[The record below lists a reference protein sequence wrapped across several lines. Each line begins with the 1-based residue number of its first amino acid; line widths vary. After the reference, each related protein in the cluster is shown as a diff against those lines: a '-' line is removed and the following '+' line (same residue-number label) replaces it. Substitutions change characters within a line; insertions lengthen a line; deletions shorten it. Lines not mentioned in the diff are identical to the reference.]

1 MHGDVLDHE
10 SLVKA
15 VKSADIVISA
25 VGSRQV
31 GEQTRIIA
39 AIKEAGNVKV
49 NFRLLLD
56 FPPPNLYSFDV
67 CKSLKNLLQRFVPS
81 EFGSDMD
88 RIHTVDPAASLY
100 AVKANLRRLIEAEV
114 IPHTYISCNSFAETY
129 LPSIGDVTA
138 IGAGPPATKITV
150 LGDGSAKGN

>member
-1 MHGDVLDHE
+1 
-10 SLVKA
+10 
-15 VKSADIVISA
+15 
-25 VGSRQV
+25 
-31 GEQTRIIA
+31 
-39 AIKEAGNVKV
+39 
-49 NFRLLLD
+49 
-56 FPPPNLYSFDV
+56 
-67 CKSLKNLLQRFVPS
+67 
-81 EFGSDMD
+81 MD